1 MKKRKIAVAVSGGVD
16 SGIALLLLSKKGFD
30 CTAFYMDLWRE
41 EGGKFDDNS
50 LKVAQETAEKLK
62 IPFKVV
68 NFKEIFKKK
77 VVDYFLESYN
87 CGLTPNPCV
96 RCNKLIKFGKLLDF
110 VLSQGFDYLATG
122 HYARLKKDKKGYC
135 LFAGI
140 DKSKDQSYFLYDLSP
155 KQLAHLAFPLG
166 NYFKREVIELAKKWN
181 LPVVNRAESQE
192 ICFIKG
198 GDYRDFLKKHL
209 KKNFKEGK
217 VVDTKGKVI
226 GYHLGLS
233 LYTIGQRH
241 GFTINKAQTP
251 NLPPFYVVAKNQ
263 KDNQLVVGFGKE
275 TERKGFL
282 LRNVNWINPAEFKK
296 GIFKTK
302 LRVRYQ
308 GELLEAEIKENNKE
322 DNLLVFLEEP
332 ERGIASGQSVV
343 FYNKDEILGGGI
355 IDIDKMDKR
364 CLNDSSMT

>member
-1 MKKRKIAVAVSGGVD
+1 MAGVKKKKKVIVAMSGGIDSSAVA
-16 SGIALLLLSKKGFD
+16 ALLKKAGFD
-30 CTAFYMDLWRE
+30 VVGIFMKLWPGRAE
-41 EGGKFDDNS
+41 DEKRARS
-50 LKVAQETAEKLK
+50 VAKKLD
-62 IPFKVV
+62 IPFYALD
-68 NFKEIFKKK
+68 FRKEFKKK
-77 VVDYFLESYN
+77 VVDCFLKAHKI
-87 CGLTPNPCV
+87 GLTPNPCV
-96 RCNKLIKFGKLLDF
+96 VCNKEIKFGLLFRKLKTLKA
-110 VLSQGFDYLATG
+110 DYIATG
-122 HYARLKKDKKGYC
+122 HYARLRRTKSGCKLLKGR
-135 LFAGI
+135 
-140 DKSKDQSYFLYDLSP
+140 DRNKDQSYFLWRLNQ
-155 KQLAHLAFPLG
+155 KLLNHTLFPVG
-166 NYFKREVIELAKKWN
+166 GYTKTEVRNLTEKFE
-181 LPVVNRAESQE
+181 LPVVDVSESQE

-296 GIFKTK
+296 GIFKIK
-302 LRVRYQ
+302 LRIRYQ
-308 GELLEAEIKENNKE
+308 GELLEAEIKKNNKE
-322 DNLLVFLEEP
+322 DNLLVSLEEP

-343 FYNKDEILGGGI
+343 FYNKDEVLGGGI

-364 CLNDSSMT
+364 CLNNSSMT